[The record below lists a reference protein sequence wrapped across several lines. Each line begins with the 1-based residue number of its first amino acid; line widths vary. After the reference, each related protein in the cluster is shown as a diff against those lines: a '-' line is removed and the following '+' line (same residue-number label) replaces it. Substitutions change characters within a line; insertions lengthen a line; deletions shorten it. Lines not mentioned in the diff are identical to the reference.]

1 MLDIALF
8 REDKGG
14 NPEKVRESQRRRHAP
29 VEWVDE
35 VIALDKEW
43 VKRRYEVDQ
52 LNKKMGALQK
62 QIGEKKKVQTAA
74 PTPLLFIH
82 GG

>member
-62 QIGEKKKVQTAA
+62 QIGEKKKVQTA
-74 PTPLLFIH
+74 PTPFVHLI